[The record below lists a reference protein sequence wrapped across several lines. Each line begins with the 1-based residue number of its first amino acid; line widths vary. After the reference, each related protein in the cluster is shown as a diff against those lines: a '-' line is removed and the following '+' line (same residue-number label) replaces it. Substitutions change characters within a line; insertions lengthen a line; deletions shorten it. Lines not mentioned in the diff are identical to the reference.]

1 MTSRPG
7 AHERIPPPNLARFAL
22 AVVPALAALALGA
35 LLAHYTRSPANDA
48 AGIIFAILL
57 YVALGLLEFRPRTG
71 VYSGLLNV
79 VPVAAFFAMGAW
91 ATLIVLAAGA
101 ALVEVGRLLLWKP
114 LRQQRRSASEAV
126 LAVIWNVG
134 VKGLCVFVVGLPY
147 VALDEPLPFT
157 AIRFDRF
164 GMYVVLALA
173 FALLYTALVMLTL
186 RVFEGRSLDR
196 RHVAALPR
204 FFLIDAVS
212 FLLGML
218 VASSYFDE
226 QFGTVLSLTGGIL
239 ISGALL
245 RRLDRSE
252 LETEQRLEE
261 LAILNRISSA
271 LSSSLALPELLQS
284 VYDQVSSLMHIPIF
298 SIAIYDP
305 ESQHIDFPFF
315 IQNGVPQPHPSR
327 PMANGVTDYILRT
340 GKPVLIS
347 GLTVDAVDRQLA
359 RMGIERLGL
368 GALCYAGVPLIAD
381 QEVLGVLAVQSIDNP
396 QAFGQAELS
405 LLSTVAA
412 QAAGALRNANLYNR
426 VYELADKLALL
437 NNVSSVVTA
446 SIDLDKVLNTVCAIV
461 IEVGYADKTGIFLA
475 DESGKHLSL
484 AYAIGLSDDYIAQF
498 QEIVHQDDGSGPIQI
513 LSQTEPVAISDVH
526 ADPRGRGWRSLAEV
540 EGYTGLLAVPLVASE
555 QVIGFLAMF
564 YQQAHQFSKTE
575 LDLMNTLANQVA
587 VAVANARLHED
598 TRARAYELSR
608 LVDASRAF
616 TSTLDLSDV
625 AEKVFDEL
633 SDLLHP
639 DSLTLR
645 LLEPDG
651 ALVLLAQRGLNTPS
665 RQTPPPSVELALQS
679 GKSIMLPQD
688 SADVDALHDQGL
700 QSLLVIPLVSQE
712 KAFGALSLGYRKA
725 RAVTGRQRQLVEAM
739 VNQAATAIRN
749 AQLFSQTDA
758 ELDNRVAE
766 LSSIEA
772 ISRKISGSLDLDAII
787 ADVLETALQVTR
799 ADLCGFALVTEDPES
814 LSLVERY
821 RQGDLLPPIVQSVR
835 RNEGVIGRV
844 LRSGEIANIGDTDA
858 DPDYYPS
865 SLPHMR
871 SELCVPII
879 NNGERVGAL
888 NVESSRRDGF
898 TKSDERFL
906 VNLAE
911 HAAIAL
917 GNARLFNERQQQ
929 IETLIKLRNLSL
941 ELLSS
946 STLQEVMN
954 LIVEYTLIIAQA
966 KDVHLYLYDAATDTL
981 TFGASLWLDGR
992 QNVEASRPSR
1002 DGRTYQV
1009 VHSRRMLLI
1018 PVMRDIQAPG
1028 EFRTV
1033 GYGAIARIPL
1043 RRGDQVFGVLII
1055 TWRDAHYYTDNETR
1069 IFDLVASQ
1077 AAIAIENARLFE
1089 EVRAGRD
1096 RMQLIMDSA
1105 RDGMVLIDQKG
1116 TLALANRA
1124 AEHLLGYPLHHFT
1137 GQNVLRLIVRV
1148 RRELTGIPNLEF
1160 WIAQVRQMLAEV
1172 RASPTR
1178 LTRRAYQVQSGGTTR
1193 DVEEIT
1199 LPVQGNEGET
1209 GGRLLVLRD
1218 VSQEM
1223 ALKRFQDDMTD
1234 TLVHDLRSPALGIKG
1249 NLNFIRDLIEM
1260 EMYADLG
1267 TSIAAAL
1274 DHVEMQ
1280 LRLVDSLLD
1289 IRKLEAGQML
1299 LHQNAVSLHAM
1310 VEKSIAAR
1318 LSAANNEH
1326 IRVINRVPVDFPLV
1340 SIDEYLVSRVV
1351 SNLLDNAIRHTPSQG
1366 EVRIEV
1372 ATEQVN
1378 GSLAQGYQARMAVVD
1393 TGNGVPVDMRERI
1406 FEKFVQVQ
1414 GSALRGRRGTGIG
1427 LSFCKLAVEAH
1438 GGKIWVENGPEG
1450 GAAFVFTL
1458 PLAT

>member
-1 MTSRPG
+1 
-7 AHERIPPPNLARFAL
+7 
-22 AVVPALAALALGA
+22 
-35 LLAHYTRSPANDA
+35 
-48 AGIIFAILL
+48 
-57 YVALGLLEFRPRTG
+57 
-71 VYSGLLNV
+71 
-79 VPVAAFFAMGAW
+79 
-91 ATLIVLAAGA
+91 
-101 ALVEVGRLLLWKP
+101 
-114 LRQQRRSASEAV
+114 
-126 LAVIWNVG
+126 
-134 VKGLCVFVVGLPY
+134 
-147 VALDEPLPFT
+147 
-157 AIRFDRF
+157 
-164 GMYVVLALA
+164 
-173 FALLYTALVMLTL
+173 
-186 RVFEGRSLDR
+186 
-196 RHVAALPR
+196 
-204 FFLIDAVS
+204 
-212 FLLGML
+212 
-218 VASSYFDE
+218 
-226 QFGTVLSLTGGIL
+226 
-239 ISGALL
+239 
-245 RRLDRSE
+245 
-252 LETEQRLEE
+252 
-261 LAILNRISSA
+261 
-271 LSSSLALPELLQS
+271 
-284 VYDQVSSLMHIPIF
+284 
-298 SIAIYDP
+298 
-305 ESQHIDFPFF
+305 
-315 IQNGVPQPHPSR
+315 
-327 PMANGVTDYILRT
+327 
-340 GKPVLIS
+340 
-347 GLTVDAVDRQLA
+347 
-359 RMGIERLGL
+359 
-368 GALCYAGVPLIAD
+368 
-381 QEVLGVLAVQSIDNP
+381 
-396 QAFGQAELS
+396 
-405 LLSTVAA
+405 
-412 QAAGALRNANLYNR
+412 
-426 VYELADKLALL
+426 
-437 NNVSSVVTA
+437 
-446 SIDLDKVLNTVCAIV
+446 
-461 IEVGYADKTGIFLA
+461 
-475 DESGKHLSL
+475 
-484 AYAIGLSDDYIAQF
+484 
-498 QEIVHQDDGSGPIQI
+498 
-513 LSQTEPVAISDVH
+513 
-526 ADPRGRGWRSLAEV
+526 
-540 EGYTGLLAVPLVASE
+540 
-555 QVIGFLAMF
+555 
-564 YQQAHQFSKTE
+564 
-575 LDLMNTLANQVA
+575 
-587 VAVANARLHED
+587 
-598 TRARAYELSR
+598 
-608 LVDASRAF
+608 
-616 TSTLDLSDV
+616 
-625 AEKVFDEL
+625 
-633 SDLLHP
+633 
-639 DSLTLR
+639 
-645 LLEPDG
+645 
-651 ALVLLAQRGLNTPS
+651 
-665 RQTPPPSVELALQS
+665 
-679 GKSIMLPQD
+679 
-688 SADVDALHDQGL
+688 
-700 QSLLVIPLVSQE
+700 
-712 KAFGALSLGYRKA
+712 
-725 RAVTGRQRQLVEAM
+725 M

-787 ADVLETALQVTR
+787 ADVLETALQVTH
-799 ADLCGFALVTEDPES
+799 AELCGFALITEDPES

-821 RQGDLLPPIVQSVR
+821 RQGTSLPPIVQSVR

-844 LRSGEIANIGDTDA
+844 LRSGEMANIGDTGA

-888 NVESSRRDGF
+888 NVESGRREAFSD
-898 TKSDERFL
+898 SDERFL

-929 IETLIKLRNLSL
+929 IENLIKLRNLSL

-946 STLQEVMN
+946 ATLQEVMN

-966 KDVHLYLYDAATDTL
+966 KDVHLYLYDATTDTL

-1018 PVMRDIQAPG
+1018 PAMNDIQTPS
-1028 EFRTV
+1028 EFHGGI

-1105 RDGMVLIDQKG
+1105 RDGMVLIDQNG

-1124 AEHLLGYPLHHFT
+1124 AEHLLGYPLHHFQ
-1137 GQNVLRLIVRV
+1137 GQNVLRLIVQV

-1160 WIAQVRQMLAEV
+1160 WITQVREMLAEV
-1172 RASPTR
+1172 RAAPNR
-1178 LTRRAYQVQSGGTTR
+1178 LTRRAYQVQSGGTLR

-1267 TSIAAAL
+1267 TSISAAL

-1299 LHQNAVSLHAM
+1299 LHQNSVSLHKM
-1310 VEKSIAAR
+1310 VEKSISAR
-1318 LSAANNEH
+1318 LTSASADR
-1326 IRVINRVPVDFPLV
+1326 IRIVNRVPVDFPLA
-1340 SIDEYLVSRVV
+1340 SIDEYLVSRVLT
-1351 SNLLDNAIRHTPSQG
+1351 NLLDNAIKHTPSQG
-1366 EVRIEV
+1366 EVRIE
-1372 ATEQVN
+1372 AEQENLN
-1378 GSLAQGYQARMAVVD
+1378 GSHDDGYQARLVVID
-1393 TGNGVPVDMRERI
+1393 TGNGVPADMRERI

-1438 GGKIWVENGPEG
+1438 GGKIWVESGPEG